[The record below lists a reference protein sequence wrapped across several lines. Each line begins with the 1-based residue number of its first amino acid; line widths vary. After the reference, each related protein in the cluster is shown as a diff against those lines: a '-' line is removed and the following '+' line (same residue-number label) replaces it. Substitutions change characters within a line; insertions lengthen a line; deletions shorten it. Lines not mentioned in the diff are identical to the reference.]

1 MPMNELFP
9 VEIIGAEAMRQFGI
23 KMGKQLKSGDVVA
36 LIGDL
41 GAGKT
46 HLTQGIALSKGYD
59 GEVTSPTF
67 ALVNEYLAG
76 EEGELDVFHFDIYRL
91 EHAEELLEIGWEDYL
106 DRNGLVI
113 IEWADKFPELI
124 PAGTWCVAIEH
135 VTSKM
140 KSPDGSESLQ
150 EARRLVCEMLENS

>member
-1 MPMNELFP
+1 MNELFP
-9 VEIIGAEAMRQFGI
+9 AEIIGAEAMREFGK
-23 KMGKQLKSGDVVA
+23 KMGAHLKSGAVVA

-46 HLTQGIALSKGYD
+46 HLTQGIALSKGYT

-76 EEGELDVFHFDIYRL
+76 AGKGGEVDVFHFDVYRL
-91 EHAEELLEIGWEDYL
+91 EEAVELLEIGWEDYL
-106 DRNGLVI
+106 DREGIVI

-124 PAGTWCVAIEH
+124 PSGTWCVGIEH
-135 VTSKM
+135 M
-140 KSPDGSESLQ
+140 KGVEG
-150 EARRLVCEMLENS
+150 RKLVCERLG

>member
-1 MPMNELFP
+1 MKELFP
-9 VEIIGAEAMRQFGI
+9 VEIIGAEAMREFGV
-23 KMGKQLKSGDVVA
+23 KMGKLLKSGDVVA

-46 HLTQGIALSKGYD
+46 HLTQGIALSKGYH

-76 EEGELDVFHFDIYRL
+76 DDGEIDVFHFDVYRL
-91 EHAEELLEIGWEDYL
+91 NDAEEMLEIGWEDYL
-106 DRNGLVI
+106 ERDGLVV

-124 PAGTWCVAIEH
+124 PAGAWCVAIEH
-135 VTSKM
+135 VMCKE
-140 KSPDGSESLQ
+140 KSPDGLESMV
-150 EARRLVCEMLENS
+150 EGRRLVCELLE